1 MLLSSHPPPWEKKI
15 KFSRYIRL
23 GTLLI
28 NRPPKYIYLPIQ
40 LLFAKYRVKIGL
52 FLNLYIFSY
61 EKFFI
66 PKYSQTDTRPTLVT
80 CRTLDHRL
88 TDGLVYLTDSSMNF
102 FGKFISQ
109 NCFFYLNNNMNEMCF
124 LPMFWALKWITMTF

>member
-1 MLLSSHPPPWEKKI
+1 MQFQVQMEMGTQVDDLSLFEIEFTQPNW
-15 KFSRYIRL
+15 
-23 GTLLI
+23 LI
-28 NRPPKYIYLPIQ
+28 
-40 LLFAKYRVKIGL
+40 A
-52 FLNLYIFSY
+52 
-61 EKFFI
+61 
-66 PKYSQTDTRPTLVT
+66 DTRPTLVT